1 MLLSHKSRW
10 VFSPVVGTKGGEK
23 PLAAEYAVQYEAP
36 FIYQGMALTHCVM
49 NAHQL
54 AAARANPQLIV
65 LPSLYERAVINP
77 AVAKHHVAHGVTPTM
92 LVHEA
97 LEALAKYH
105 PNFAPEV

>member
-10 VFSPVVGTKGGEK
+10 VFSPVVGTKAGEK
-23 PLAAEYAVQYEAP
+23 PIAAEYAIKYEAP

-54 AAARANPQLIV
+54 AAAKANPQLIV
-65 LPSLYERAVINP
+65 LPSFYERAVVP
-77 AVAKHHVAHGVTPTM
+77 AAVAKHHAAHGVKPTM